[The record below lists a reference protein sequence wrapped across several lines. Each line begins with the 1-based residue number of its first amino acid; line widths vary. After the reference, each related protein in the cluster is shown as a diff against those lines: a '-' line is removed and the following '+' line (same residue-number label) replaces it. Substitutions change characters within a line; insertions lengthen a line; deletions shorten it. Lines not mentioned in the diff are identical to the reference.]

1 MSKHKIDVN
10 EHLNTIQSIYL
21 RKIGVSEYLEGPY
34 VKCYVVYYYKMFECQ
49 TKAGNQECMNVLN
62 NFISHSLT
70 LDMLNNFCFH
80 VYAQKSLFI
89 VENCNVVF
97 FTSAPH
103 PVSLE
108 FIELVPS

>member
-49 TKAGNQECMNVLN
+49 TKAGNQE
-62 NFISHSLT
+62 HSQT
-70 LDMLNNFCFH
+70 L
-80 VYAQKSLFI
+80 
-89 VENCNVVF
+89 
-97 FTSAPH
+97 
-103 PVSLE
+103 
-108 FIELVPS
+108 